1 MRVGMRSLNTGRTAG
16 RALPPSRGAGVVE
29 VGRRRSVTIGR
40 QRLMRSRQAGVC
52 WAQKKVKQQK
62 EVSYG
67 RDWYQQTRD
76 AMNTKRSAREEMGMC
91 VFVIPLPRSLL
102 CDIVTIAYCDEF

>member
-1 MRVGMRSLNTGRTAG
+1 MMRVGMVSMNTRGAAG
-16 RALPPSRGAGVVE
+16 RALPPSRGVVVGGEGERKREYATRRGQGV
-29 VGRRRSVTIGR
+29 
-40 QRLMRSRQAGVC
+40 MRSREAGVC
-52 WAQKKVKQQK
+52 WAKKNEKQQK

-91 VFVIPLPRSLL
+91 VGVFSPWIS
-102 CDIVTIAYCDEF
+102 ASE

>member
-1 MRVGMRSLNTGRTAG
+1 MRSLNTGRTAG
-16 RALPPSRGAGVVE
+16 RALPPSRGAGVVVQGGE
-29 VGRRRSVTIGR
+29 RKRTSPRSSG

-91 VFVIPLPRSLL
+91 VFVIPLPRLFA
-102 CDIVTIAYCDEF
+102 V